1 MISELQSKLLAI
13 LAKELFQQD
22 APSFEDVDW
31 SALLR
36 EAEQQSVYA
45 IVYTAVEPYL
55 PEALL
60 PEARAKYYAN
70 LAASVRSARQHGD
83 IHKLLSGHGVP
94 YVIIKGMASASYY
107 PHPPLRA
114 MGDVDFL
121 VPKERLDEA
130 KQLLLGEGYVTDEK
144 MKHPIH
150 TEFRKG
156 NDVAEMHWEP
166 NGLPQS
172 EKGDLCRRYLSDSI
186 DTATLYEI
194 QGERFLVPDAFH
206 HGLVML
212 LHTAIHMLNT
222 GIGLRHLCDW
232 AVFVGQLDNET
243 FRDLFED
250 KLRKVGLWRFSQLLT
265 QVSVQYLGC
274 PRREWAMEEVN
285 ERLLASMMNDVLGAG
300 NFGRKDA
307 ERVNESKLLTTR
319 ESRSVEEPMIALSKV
334 LSERAYIA
342 MPLCKKVKLLLP
354 LGWAV
359 VAIRHL
365 CLIARGKRPKI
376 HIKKMVSEAEAR
388 KAIYQEFQLFE

>member
-70 LAASVRSARQHGD
+70 LAASVRSAHQHGD

-107 PHPPLRA
+107 PQPLLRA

-130 KQLLLGEGYVTDEK
+130 KQLLLGEGYVFTGDET
-144 MKHPIH
+144 HH
-150 TEFRKG
+150 AHLAFHRGAE
-156 NDVAEMHWEP
+156 VAEMHWEP

-186 DTATLYEI
+186 DTATQYEI
-194 QGERFLVPDAFH
+194 QGESFLVPDAFH

-212 LHTAIHMLNT
+212 LHTANHMVNT
-222 GIGLRHLCDW
+222 GVGLRHLCDW
-232 AVFVGQLDNET
+232 AVFAGKLENEA

-250 KLRKVGLWRFSQLLT
+250 RLRRAGLWRFAQLLT
-265 QVSVQYLGC
+265 QVSVRYLGC
-274 PRREWAMEEVN
+274 PSREWAMENVDEA
-285 ERLLASMMNDVLGAG
+285 LLTSMMTDIFAAG

-307 ERVNESKLLTTR
+307 ERINEAKLFTTQGTGTI
-319 ESRSVEEPMIALSKV
+319 SDSNAVLFTALSEK
-334 LSERAYIA
+334 AFIA

-388 KAIYQEFQLFE
+388 REIYRDFQLFE